1 MQVSRRAVLKAGALT
16 GLGTGSAIAAPALAA
31 RMQPLPLVIFDS
43 RIAESV
49 AFSATQTAGDALDL
63 AQGTAAAWR
72 ALGTPSRVTGL
83 TRWSDWT
90 ALRGALEE
98 QGLRVQTEQRVAA
111 PLSGR
116 DHLFCWSMALR

>member
-1 MQVSRRAVLKAGALT
+1 MRVSRRSMLKGGALA
-16 GLGTGSAIAAPALAA
+16 GSALAMPAIAME
-31 RMQPLPLVIFDS
+31 MQGFPVVVFDS

-49 AFSATQTAGDALDL
+49 AFAVAQAGAKTIDMAHG
-63 AQGTAAAWR
+63 AEAGWR
-72 ALGTPSRVTGL
+72 ALGDPGRVTGL

-98 QGLRVQTEQRVAA
+98 KGLRTIDEVRAAA

-116 DHLFCWSMALR
+116 DHLFRWTMAPR

>member
-1 MQVSRRAVLKAGALT
+1 MQVSRRTMLKGGAFTSLAA
-16 GLGTGSAIAAPALAA
+16 GSAIAAPVMAA

-49 AFSATQTAGDALDL
+49 AFSATQTGIRKLDL
-63 AQGTAAAWR
+63 ADGIAATWR
-72 ALGTPSRVTGL
+72 ALGSPAHVTGL

-98 QGLRVQTEQRVAA
+98 QGLRTQTERRIAA

-116 DHLFCWSMALR
+116 DHLFRWSMAPR

>member
-1 MQVSRRAVLKAGALT
+1 MLKGGALA
-16 GLGTGSAIAAPALAA
+16 GSALAMPAIAMEAQ
-31 RMQPLPLVIFDS
+31 RLPLVIFDS

-49 AFSATQTAGDALDL
+49 AFAATQSGLRHLDL
-63 AQGTAAAWR
+63 AAGTEATWR
-72 ALGTPSRVTGL
+72 ALGNPHRVTGL

-98 QGLRVQTEQRVAA
+98 QGLRLSEETRAAA

-116 DHLFCWSMALR
+116 THLFRWTMAAR

>member
-1 MQVSRRAVLKAGALT
+1 MQVSRRAVIKAGALT
-16 GLGTGSAIAAPALAA
+16 GLGAGSAIAVPVMAA
-31 RMQPLPLVIFDS
+31 EMQPLPLVIFDS

-49 AFSATQTAGDALDL
+49 AFAASQNGVRTLDL
-63 AQGTAAAWR
+63 ALGTEAAWR
-72 ALGTPSRVTGL
+72 ALGAPSRVTGL

-98 QGLRVQTEQRVAA
+98 QGLRAQAEARTSA

-116 DHLFCWSMALR
+116 DHLFRWTMASR